1 MSILSDWESRL
12 RVLAR
17 ETETLLAGQRADHA
31 EKLRKLADDIRN
43 TPDSMRVAINLAREA
58 DEWPARRTKVNR

>member
-1 MSILSDWESRL
+1 MSLLSDWEARL

-58 DEWPARRTKVNR
+58 DAWPARRTRVNP